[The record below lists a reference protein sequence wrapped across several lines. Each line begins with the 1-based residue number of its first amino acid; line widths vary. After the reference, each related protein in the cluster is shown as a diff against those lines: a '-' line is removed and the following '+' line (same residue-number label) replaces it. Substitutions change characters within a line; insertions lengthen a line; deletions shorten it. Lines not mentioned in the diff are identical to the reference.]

1 MLKKITVP
9 IFILTLILL
18 VLVACSESEDDSPPE
33 PSYTFTEVPEK
44 ISYDVGESWKYT
56 FYTSETE
63 FGFNTYEV
71 IKKGTPEG
79 RTVYTFES
87 QLNLESSSA
96 CKPTN
101 FDTTYRVDSSG
112 MPERFD
118 MSGKI
123 GKG

>member
-1 MLKKITVP
+1 MYKIVVP
-9 IFILTLILL
+9 IVFLGCVILAVISCT
-18 VLVACSESEDDSPPE
+18 ESEDNSTPE
-33 PSYTFTEVPEK
+33 PSYTVTQPPQE
-44 ISYDVGESWKYT
+44 IGYDVGQAWEYT
-56 FYTSETE
+56 FYDSGTE

-71 IKKGTPEG
+71 IKKETPEG

-96 CKPTN
+96 CKPTK
-101 FDTTYRVDSSG
+101 FDTTYRVDGFG

-123 GKG
+123 GSG